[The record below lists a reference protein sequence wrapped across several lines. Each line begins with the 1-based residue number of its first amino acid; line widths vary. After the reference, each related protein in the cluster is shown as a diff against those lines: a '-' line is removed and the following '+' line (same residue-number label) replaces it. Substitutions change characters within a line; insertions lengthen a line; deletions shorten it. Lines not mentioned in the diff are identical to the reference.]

1 MHRYPV
7 INYLIRDGLN
17 TKKSVG
23 CKLHEVR
30 LWLGLWFDFRN
41 IHLLMNNNLEE
52 GFYPLSHQ
60 LYPSRVKHSFFANL
74 NISCPQNM

>member
-7 INYLIRDGLN
+7 INYLIRNGLN
-17 TKKSVG
+17 TKQSAG
-23 CKLHEVR
+23 CKLYQAR

-52 GFYPLSHQ
+52 EFSPFLHQ
-60 LYPSRVKHSFFANL
+60 LCPSRVKHSETQLKLFY
-74 NISCPQNM
+74 P